1 MLSLKIEPQNG
12 KRNRVVGINAGM
24 EIPRTN
30 LSFFPHQDVPVIL
43 HNVCHPRTDESPL
56 QATR

>member
-1 MLSLKIEPQNG
+1 MLSLKIELQNG

-30 LSFFPHQDVPVIL
+30 LSFFHIKMFQ
-43 HNVCHPRTDESPL
+43 
-56 QATR
+56 